1 LVREELITARLERL
15 RDYLR
20 TLKTIQKYDIER
32 FKNDVFVRA
41 TTERYLH
48 LSIECL
54 LDIGNHIISDE
65 GFRKP
70 DTYAEIFEI
79 LVENKVISKKIFQE
93 LEGMTAFRNVL
104 VHDYLRIDADKVHTI
119 LCEKLLY
126 IEKLGNVFG
135 RYLGP

>member
-1 LVREELITARLERL
+1 MVREELITARLERL

-20 TLKTIQKYDIER
+20 TLKKIQEYDIER
-32 FKNDVFVRA
+32 FKSDVFVRA
-41 TTERYLH
+41 TAERYLH

-54 LDIGNHIISDE
+54 LDIGNHIISGQ

-93 LEGMTAFRNVL
+93 LE
-104 VHDYLRIDADKVHTI
+104 
-119 LCEKLLY
+119 
-126 IEKLGNVFG
+126 
-135 RYLGP
+135 